1 MAFEILQ
8 NPLKEPPNWR
18 KPTSEEILARA
29 RGQYASSSPVALG
42 GKPPGGPATG
52 IEVETYG
59 EKPAGALPPAAAP
72 AATSAPGTEA
82 AYAQAMLENGQA
94 DRDQQNQMSAATIRL
109 QGGAEEQAALDK
121 QMATADELRKTAMP
135 EGRGYGGVFTAANPL
150 EFVGSGIKQY
160 KGWKER
166 GKEAEVD
173 ADGNIVKPGSGILE
187 KERGLRK
194 TTNDA
199 RAEIVNALSALT
211 NRKKRPTAAPDAE
224 LFNT

>member
-1 MAFEILQ
+1 MAFEIIP
-8 NPLKEPPNWR
+8 NPPKKFPTWREP
-18 KPTSEEILARA
+18 TEEEILARA

-94 DRDQQNQMSAATIRL
+94 DRDQQNETSAATIRL
-109 QGGAEEQAALDK
+109 QGGAEEQAAIDQ

-150 EFVGSGIKQY
+150 EFIGTGIKQY
-160 KGWKER
+160 KGMKER

-173 ADGNIVKPGSGILE
+173 DKGNVTKPGSGLL
-187 KERGLRK
+187 ERGRALRK
-194 TTNDA
+194 KTNDA
-199 RAEIVNALSALT
+199 RAEIVNALNSLT